1 MTWVIPCDFIR
12 RLIFTARHY
21 TAWPAKNQEIF
32 IAFPI
37 IRMGIAA
44 QAAQRAAGPLYGAS
58 ATQDAGMCGH
68 SGAGL
73 AERAYRLSEAG
84 RYRSA
89 PVKETQNCPYA
100 N

>member
-1 MTWVIPCDFIR
+1 M
-12 RLIFTARHY
+12 
-21 TAWPAKNQEIF
+21 
-32 IAFPI
+32 
-37 IRMGIAA
+37 RMGIAA
-44 QAAQRAAGPLYGAS
+44 QAEQRAAGPLYGAA

-89 PVKETQNCPYA
+89 PLRKLKIALTLIEP
-100 N
+100 